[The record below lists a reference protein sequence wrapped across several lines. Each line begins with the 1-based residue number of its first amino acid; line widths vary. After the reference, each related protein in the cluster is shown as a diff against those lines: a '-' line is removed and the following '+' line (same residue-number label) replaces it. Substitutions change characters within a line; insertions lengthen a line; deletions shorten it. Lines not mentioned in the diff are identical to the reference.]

1 MDPDQVLV
9 TVGGSTLIVAVLLFF
24 FGRRPGRGP
33 RRGADGSAPDPAGRP
48 GHEV

>member
-9 TVGGSTLIVAVLLFF
+9 TVGGSALIVAVLLFF
-24 FGRRPGRGP
+24 FGPRPGRRPRQGIDGP
-33 RRGADGSAPDPAGRP
+33 APDPAGRP

>member
-9 TVGGSTLIVAVLLFF
+9 TVGGGALIVAVLLFF
-24 FGRRPGRGP
+24 FGP
-33 RRGADGSAPDPAGRP
+33 RRGPGARQGTGGADPDPARRP